1 MRAASGGAVRIAE
14 VQRTGELMSYRSIK
28 RVLGET
34 RLELKTLFLFGL
46 CMCLLIAGAFLLVER
61 AVVQLV
67 TQNTRDKAR
76 TLIATQLLK
85 AHLENWVG
93 DPSPQREVETAQ
105 LLELI
110 SNDLSQ
116 VNFPYAVLVEDPS
129 RLREQL
135 EKTDIPD
142 EQELQFI
149 RELREE
155 VDAAL
160 ASLRVANPPDSGSV
174 MVPDE
179 GLPALFGPD
188 QRIAPLFRERSSSEQ
203 DAYQYYMPI
212 VFTPQCVDCHNDL
225 QSSGSSLEVTG
236 RSFGDDAL
244 HVLRLSLPSDRTRN
258 AVHWTWAVLIT
269 LAILTVSAGVV
280 TLYLIVRYVIV
291 RPLKHLR
298 EVSDQIRNGKM
309 ETRAEL
315 HTGDEFEEL
324 ASSFN
329 RMLRHIAD
337 SQAEL
342 RRTNNDLDRKVDEL
356 AQLNLQLHDM
366 NRLKG
371 EFLANMSHE
380 LRTPLNSIIGFSE
393 VLQHVDAMN
402 DKQRRYATNIRKS
415 GRMLLEMINDIL
427 DLAKIEA
434 GRMEVNSV
442 EFRLDT
448 IVSAHCDMV
457 RPLSEE
463 KNIDLV
469 VEIDPQ
475 LPTLFQDQIK
485 IQQILTNLL
494 SNAIK
499 FTPEG
504 GRIVVSARPLDDRI
518 FELAVADTGVGIAE
532 DDRQIIFEKFRQ
544 GRAVLGDDSLT
555 REYSGTGLGLSIVR
569 ELCNLL
575 GGEVQLQ
582 SEVGR
587 GSTFRILLPTR
598 YNARPRRESDL
609 AVRLDELSRVRRPE
623 FQRLGDLPEIDGD
636 TVPSPIG

>member
-1 MRAASGGAVRIAE
+1 
-14 VQRTGELMSYRSIK
+14 MSYRSIK

-46 CMCLLIAGAFLLVER
+46 CMCLLIAAAFLLVER

-93 DPSPQREVETAQ
+93 DPSPGREAETAQ

-129 RLREQL
+129 RLRQQL
-135 EKTDIPD
+135 VKTDEPD
-142 EQELQFI
+142 EEELRFI
-149 RELREE
+149 RELRQE
-155 VDAAL
+155 VDATL
-160 ASLRVANPPDSGSV
+160 ASLRSPNDPAGDSVLAPGDRS
-174 MVPDE
+174 
-179 GLPALFGPD
+179 PALFGPD
-188 QRIAPLFRERSSSEQ
+188 QRLVPLFRERSSGDQ

-212 VFTPQCVDCHNDL
+212 IFTPQCVDCHNDL
-225 QSSGSSLEVTG
+225 QSGGASLEAAG
-236 RSFGDDAL
+236 RAAGDDAL
-244 HVLRLSLPSDRTRN
+244 HVLRLSLPADRTR
-258 AVHWTWAVLIT
+258 AAIHWTWAVLIT

-280 TLYLIVRYVIV
+280 TLYLIVRYVVV

-366 NRLKG
+366 NRLKS

-393 VLQHVDAMN
+393 VLQHVEAMSE
-402 DKQRRYATNIRKS
+402 KQRRYATNIQKS

-434 GRMEVNSV
+434 GRMEVNAT
-442 EFRLDT
+442 EFRLDV
-448 IVSAHCDMV
+448 IVLAHCDMV
-457 RPLSEE
+457 RSLSEE
-463 KNIDLV
+463 KNIDLS

-475 LPTLFQDQIK
+475 LPPILQDQTK
-485 IQQILTNLL
+485 IQQILNNLL

-504 GRIVVSARPLDDRI
+504 GRIVVSARPLDDRT

-532 DDRQIIFEKFRQ
+532 DDQQIIFEKFRQ

-575 GGEVQLQ
+575 GGEVTLQ

-609 AVRLDELSRVRRPE
+609 SNRLDDLSRGRRTD
-623 FQRLGDLPEIDGD
+623 FQRRSDYPEIDGD
-636 TVPSPIG
+636 PLPMGVS